1 MYSNTIS
8 FPTKLLEKNME
19 MFGEFDFSYDKEI
32 VKRKLSEAIRADTMS
47 KVSVKI
53 NHFQGRV
60 YSVEVPKEERK
71 IWITKAALSITDGN
85 SDFDCLPLT
94 DWKLALPIGEAQYR
108 SKSMDLVVK
117 PFEISMGDNEVRKFF
132 LILGI
137 LEES

>member
-1 MYSNTIS
+1 
-8 FPTKLLEKNME
+8 ME

-60 YSVEVPKEERK
+60 YSVDVPKEERK
-71 IWITKAALSITDGN
+71 IWITKAALSITDGK